1 MFSKTDNINLCN
13 HCANHGSC
21 DLGADFFKG
30 IGQNLSITEK
40 GQNLFKKGDDFS
52 GFFVVCEG
60 TVRATTINNHNVTT
74 DFYYPGDVMGL
85 CGMSDGKYQESVTFL
100 NNGRVFEITKQDFD
114 TAMQSHPEFAT
125 KMLKILS
132 RTLVKKQKSNQ
143 INTLEAEARL
153 LQFLKEQGRRNHS
166 ITKNQGFTLQMT
178 RSDIASHLGIAGE
191 TLSRLMRKLALKGL
205 IAFNNKDVALLNN
218 DGLLL

>member
-21 DLGADFFKG
+21 DLGAGFFEG
-30 IGQNLSITEK
+30 IGQNISITEK
-40 GQNLFKKGDDFS
+40 GQNLFNKGDSFS

-60 TVRATTINNHNVTT
+60 IVRAKTITNNNVSI
-74 DFYYPGDVMGL
+74 DFYYPGDVVGL
-85 CGMSDGKYQESVTFL
+85 CGMSDGTYQESVTFI
-100 NNGRVFEITKQDFD
+100 NNGRVFEITKQDVE
-114 TAMQSHPEFAT
+114 TAIQTYPEFAT

-132 RTLVKKQKSNQ
+132 RTLVKKQKKNQ

-153 LQFLKEQGRRNHS
+153 LQFLKEQSRRHQSKAKNH
-166 ITKNQGFTLQMT
+166 GFTLQMT